1 LDLLLTGRTT
11 LAAGLAVLLVVV
23 SGAVA
28 RGSLPP
34 TPLVRTIAVG
44 RMPSAMAVDTRR
56 GRVFVANEGANSVS
70 MLDARTG
77 AVLATTGVGLAPTAL
92 AVDETAG
99 RVFVL
104 TAGAALTSHDSV
116 SVLDAGSGRLLRTLD
131 AGVGVGVAAVADG
144 RGHIFVTDQADNSV
158 SMLDAQRGRL
168 LRTVPVGPAPAGIA
182 VDAQAGHVL
191 IVNQGTF
198 QPAPAFYP
206 HEHGTVTVLDARSGT
221 VLRTV
226 TVGYGPGALA
236 LDARRGRA
244 FVANR
249 YDGTVSVVDVATG
262 AVLRTVTVAPQPAA
276 AAVNAPMG
284 QVFIASDNAG
294 TGLVSVLD
302 AAEGRVLHRV
312 SVGERVV
319 ELAVEERHGQV
330 LVVTK
335 PDIVPPTEPGH
346 LHVLDGRTGHLRR
359 TVTVGLQPRAL
370 AVDAA
375 ANRAF
380 VLNGGGTVRDA
391 WVERGAVWLRRWVPW
406 LRPQTT
412 AIRTIP
418 ATVSVLD
425 TTCL

>member
-1 LDLLLTGRTT
+1 M
-11 LAAGLAVLLVVV
+11 LLVVV

-28 RGSLPP
+28 GGRLPP

-44 RMPSAMAVDTRR
+44 HMPSAMAVDTRR

-70 MLDARTG
+70 VLDVRTG
-77 AVLATTGVGLAPTAL
+77 AVLATTDVGLAPTAL

-104 TAGAALTSHDSV
+104 TAGTTLTSHDSV
-116 SVLDAGSGRLLRTLD
+116 SVLDAGSGRLLRTVD
-131 AGVGVGVAAVADG
+131 VGVGAGVAAVADG
-144 RGHIFVTDQADNSV
+144 RGHIFVTDEADNTV
-158 SMLDAQRGRL
+158 SMLDAQQGRL

-236 LDARRGRA
+236 LDARLGRA

-249 YDGTVSVVDVATG
+249 YDGTVSVLDVATG
-262 AVLRTVTVAPQPAA
+262 AVLRTVPVAPQPVVV
-276 AAVNAPMG
+276 AVNARTG
-284 QVFIASDNAG
+284 RVFIASDNAG
-294 TGLVSVLD
+294 TGLVSMLD
-302 AAEGRVLHRV
+302 AAGKRVLHRV
-312 SVGERVV
+312 AVGERVV
-319 ELAVEERHGQV
+319 ALAVEERHNQV

-335 PDIVPPTEPGH
+335 PDIVPPMEPGR
-346 LHVLDGRTGHLRR
+346 LHVLDGRTGQLRR

-380 VLNGGGTVRDA
+380 VLNGGGTARDA
-391 WVERGAVWLRRWVPW
+391 WVERGVAWLRRWVPW
-406 LRPQTT
+406 LPPQS
-412 AIRTIP
+412 AGARTIP
-418 ATVSVLD
+418 ASVSVLD
-425 TTCL
+425 TACL